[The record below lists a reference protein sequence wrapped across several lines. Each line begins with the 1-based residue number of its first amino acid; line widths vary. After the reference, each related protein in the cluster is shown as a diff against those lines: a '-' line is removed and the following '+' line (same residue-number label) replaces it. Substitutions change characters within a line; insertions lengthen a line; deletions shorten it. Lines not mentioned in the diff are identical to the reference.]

1 MWRVV
6 EVTVEIGA
14 DLGFEE
20 IIFIFLGTRRERTR
34 LKKNTESKEN
44 ASER

>member
-6 EVTVEIGA
+6 EVTVKIGA

-20 IIFIFLGTRRERTR
+20 IIFIFLGTRSERG
-34 LKKNTESKEN
+34 LKKKHRSKGKCE
-44 ASER
+44 